1 MVIENAFGCLKG
13 RWRCLLK
20 RNDTATADV
29 PNMITACCVLHNICE
44 VHKDEFSDSWL
55 EGISEVQVPHASTT
69 NSMTSATN
77 NPTAESIRK
86 AIRDYIVP

>member
-13 RWRCLLK
+13 RWRSLLK

-29 PNMITACCVLHNICE
+29 PNMITACCILHNICK
-44 VHKDEFSDSWL
+44 VHKDEFIDSWL
-55 EGISEVQVPHASTT
+55 DDISEVQVFYASAT
-69 NSMTSATN
+69 NSTRSAAN
-77 NPTAESIRK
+77 NPTADSIRN

>member
-1 MVIENAFGCLKG
+1 MVIENAFGRLKD

-29 PNMITACCVLHNICE
+29 PNMITACCILHNICE
-44 VHKDEFSDSWL
+44 VHKDEFIDSWL
-55 EGISEVQVPHASTT
+55 EDISEVSHASVT
-69 NSMTSATN
+69 NSTTSAAN
-77 NPTAESIRK
+77 NPTAESIRN